1 MTTDEMV
8 VDVSQDWVLVCDVQ
22 QGFMQAPCTAR
33 DFLDNSARCR
43 QVRAIGGDCY
53 NSIPLKNDRLALAVG
68 DASGKGLAAALMIAN
83 GQSSLRTAVLF
94 TGDDL
99 AALLKVVNH
108 QAYVS
113 SAENR
118 YATLFYGVFDGS
130 TRTLR
135 YVNASHNPP
144 VVIRRDG
151 SRRWLETGGA
161 PVGLF
166 ADSEYEEGIVK
177 LEAGD
182 LLIAFTDGLIE
193 ATNQDGEEWGVQ
205 GLLKA
210 AVCGAQFSQDAGD
223 LVNLIFN
230 TVDGFSQGHQTD
242 DATLAVVRVEM
253 GRGYST
259 WIETLPAYLTRLS
272 VMRSNLA
279 SSRKSGL

>member
-8 VDVSQDWVLVCDVQ
+8 VDVSQDWVLACDVQ
-22 QGFMQAPCTAR
+22 QSFMQTPCTVSNSF
-33 DFLDNSARCR
+33 DYSARCR
-43 QVRAIGGDCY
+43 QVRALGGDCF
-53 NSIPLKNDRLALAVG
+53 NFIAHKDDCLALVVG

-83 GQSSLRTAVLF
+83 VQASVRTAALF

-108 QAYVS
+108 QAYAS
-113 SAENR
+113 SSEDR

-135 YVNASHNPP
+135 YVNAGHNPP

-151 SRRWLETGGA
+151 SMHWLETGGA

-166 ADSEYEEGIVK
+166 ADWEYGEGSVQI
-177 LEAGD
+177 ETGD
-182 LLIAFTDGLIE
+182 LVIAFTDGLTE

-210 AVCGAQFSQDAGD
+210 AAFAAQCSQDAGD
-223 LVNLIFN
+223 LVNLSFN
-230 TVDGFSQGHQTD
+230 SMDHFSKGHQTD
-242 DATLAVVRVEM
+242 DATLAVVRV
-253 GRGYST
+253 
-259 WIETLPAYLTRLS
+259 I
-272 VMRSNLA
+272 
-279 SSRKSGL
+279 